1 MSRRQH
7 PIDDAFR
14 KKLKNHA
21 SEPPMHLWEGIEHQ
35 RNAQQKIRQLKR
47 QRALLAALLIV
58 GLFAAGLSWYS
69 HAAHQPQLGS
79 FPVWETEAPIA
90 KSEMRNGKPEI
101 ERSEMP
107 YQRSE
112 SQKPKSKIQQNQT
125 FSRNAGKKR
134 LNAPIAFLAKEIQPL
149 ERSPEQLSMDSK
161 KKNFQPKGDV
171 AAARSQLPSLPQAFQ
186 NVRALAGPQPI
197 HASGCEDFSDRHL
210 RFYFDAMAAPG
221 FAERTLSPRGLDFT
235 SYAHVREETELPR
248 FMYSAALRLSAVTHS
263 GIALRTGLNYS
274 EINERFE
281 HTIENEVRT
290 IITNVYGQNGEIIGT
305 DTTIEASSRRVVAN
319 NNYRMFDIPMLIG
332 YEEQFKNLTLSLN
345 GGAYVNIYFEPE
357 GEFLSP
363 ENNRPVSFSNDAN
376 DEAYPA
382 FREDLGIGWYGS
394 LGVQYRVSPRLS
406 LLVEPHVRM
415 YPRSFT
421 REDFMVD
428 QKYLTAG
435 VFVGL
440 RHQFQL

>member
-1 MSRRQH
+1 
-7 PIDDAFR
+7 
-14 KKLKNHA
+14 
-21 SEPPMHLWEGIEHQ
+21 MHLWEGIEHQ

-47 QRALLAALLIV
+47 QRALLAALLVV

-69 HAAHQPQLGS
+69 HFASQPRLGS

-90 KSEMRNGKPEI
+90 ELEMGSRKW
-101 ERSEMP
+101 EMG
-107 YQRSE
+107 
-112 SQKPKSKIQQNQT
+112 SQKWKVEQQATKIENQDLRSN
-125 FSRNAGKKR
+125 SRNNR
-134 LNAPIAFLAKEIQPL
+134 LNAPVAFLEQAIQPL
-149 ERSPEQLSMDSK
+149 ERSPERLSIDLK
-161 KKNFQPKGDV
+161 KNNFQPKGAV
-171 AAARSQLPSLPQAFQ
+171 AAADLQILSLPQAFRGVQ
-186 NVRALAGPQPI
+186 SLATPQPI
-197 HASGCEDFSDRHL
+197 QASGCEDFSDRQL

-221 FAERTLSPRGLDFT
+221 FAARSLSPRGSDFA
-235 SYAHVREETELPR
+235 SYVDSREETESPR
-248 FMYSAALRLSAVTHS
+248 FMYSAALRLSAVTH
-263 GIALRTGLNYS
+263 GGFALRTGLNYS

-319 NNYRMFDIPMLIG
+319 NHYRTFDIPILIG
-332 YEEQFKNLTLSLN
+332 FEEQFNNLTLSLN

-363 ENNRPVSFSNDAN
+363 ENNRPVSFSNDAG
-376 DEAYPA
+376 DETYPA
-382 FREDLGIGWYGS
+382 FREDLGVGWYGS
-394 LGVQYRVSPRLS
+394 MGVQYRVSPRLS

-415 YPRSFT
+415 FPHSFT